1 MLKIALCDDSPLFL
15 EQASG
20 FTQKWSDESRI
31 PTTISSFHNGDDL
44 ISAHQTEQFD
54 IIFLD
59 IIMPLLN
66 GMDTARELRLHDKTV
81 KIIFLTSS
89 PEFALESYEVR
100 AQGYLLKPI
109 NYEKIKEHLDECA
122 KAFAEE
128 PKNLIIKTAF
138 GYQKLYFH
146 EIEYAEAQN
155 KRVVF
160 HLCSGDTVESMDA
173 FHFFENKLTT
183 EDGFFKC
190 HRSYLVYLQNVD
202 RFSATELSTKSGQ
215 VIPISRNYA
224 KAFKD
229 AYFAQMF
236 QDS

>member
-20 FTQKWSDESRI
+20 FTQKWSEESRI

-54 IIFLD
+54 
-59 IIMPLLN
+59 
-66 GMDTARELRLHDKTV
+66 
-81 KIIFLTSS
+81 IIFLTSS

-109 NYEKIKEHLDECA
+109 NYEKIKEYLDECA

-128 PKNLIIKTAF
+128 PKNLIIKTTF

-160 HLCSGDTVESMDA
+160 HLCYGDTVESMDA